1 MISDNSSNT
10 AGQPPAWIKALA
22 ERRPIFFDVGL
33 ALFAATVTIILL
45 TQKQYS
51 FVLYQGF

>member
-10 AGQPPAWIKALA
+10 AGQPPAWIKTFA
-22 ERRPIFFDVGL
+22 ERRPVLFDVGL